1 MDLNT
6 FKRQLQAR
14 LSEYNDNEEG
24 YVYYIGSDARRYY
37 QATDAAKLK
46 GVESVTISVTC
57 SDGVT
62 LGQGSTQYKCR
73 ECGGSLNAHSKECA
87 MRTSVSENNLDLSEL
102 DEKEREANSKI
113 ALLEAQISQLE
124 TENRNLLTQIA
135 NASVEEAPALRQQHN
150 VNKTKIDNLKKELA
164 TWQQQ
169 LADIQNAK
177 SEAAN
182 DNATSTD
189 DYYRIPAIMQ
199 DVKSAYNLTWQGA
212 GSWNGY
218 TYVRTATMP
227 NINGIITFKAT
238 LSIARKPKYFL
249 GIKIHRA
256 ILQISWELTSEYTDT
271 QVVDVLTLDPNASD
285 EEKTRQ
291 VNSRISEIAQE
302 FPSCSIT
309 TEYAKSGQPRPPTMT
324 M

>member
-1 MDLNT
+1 
-6 FKRQLQAR
+6 
-14 LSEYNDNEEG
+14 
-24 YVYYIGSDARRYY
+24 
-37 QATDAAKLK
+37 
-46 GVESVTISVTC
+46 VTISVTC

-189 DYYRIPAIMQ
+189 DYLPHPCHHAGCEVSLQSHVARCRFVERLHLRPNCHHAQHQRHYHLQGDTVHCKEAQVLPWHQ
-199 DVKSAYNLTWQGA
+199 DTPCDTANIVGA
-212 GSWNGY
+212 D
-218 TYVRTATMP
+218 
-227 NINGIITFKAT
+227 
-238 LSIARKPKYFL
+238 L
-249 GIKIHRA
+249 GIHRHTGGGCA
-256 ILQISWELTSEYTDT
+256 
-271 QVVDVLTLDPNASD
+271 DP
-285 EEKTRQ
+285 
-291 VNSRISEIAQE
+291 
-302 FPSCSIT
+302 
-309 TEYAKSGQPRPPTMT
+309 
-324 M
+324 

>member
-1 MDLNT
+1 
-6 FKRQLQAR
+6 
-14 LSEYNDNEEG
+14 
-24 YVYYIGSDARRYY
+24 
-37 QATDAAKLK
+37 
-46 GVESVTISVTC
+46 
-57 SDGVT
+57 
-62 LGQGSTQYKCR
+62 
-73 ECGGSLNAHSKECA
+73 

-238 LSIARKPKYFL
+238 LSIARKPSTSLASRYTVRYCKYR
-249 GIKIHRA
+249 G
-256 ILQISWELTSEYTDT
+256 S
-271 QVVDVLTLDPNASD
+271 
-285 EEKTRQ
+285 
-291 VNSRISEIAQE
+291 
-302 FPSCSIT
+302 
-309 TEYAKSGQPRPPTMT
+309 
-324 M
+324 